1 MASNINPNNIDGTY
15 PVAGQDNDSQGFR
28 DNFTNTKNNF
38 IYSRDEI
45 TDLQSK
51 VLLKSALGPGTA
63 AADNDMDSAV
73 IYRPTLKS
81 YNQSFT
87 DLGTVSSIASVSYLD
102 GNMQKITGGTI
113 SDTLSVGLQD
123 FPAAGIYGV
132 MRLWIVTMMPNYKII
147 VPANVTLGYGKLT
160 NYNAST
166 KTITFP
172 TVGNYLF
179 EFSSVDGGNNLW
191 IIQLV

>member
-1 MASNINPNNIDGTY
+1 MTSNINPNNIDGTY

-28 DNFTNTKNNF
+28 DNFTNIKNNF
-38 IYSRDEI
+38 TYSRDEI

-51 VLLKSALGPGTA
+51 VILKSALGPGSA
-63 AADNDMDSAV
+63 AADNDMNNAM
-73 IYRPTLKS
+73 IYRATLKS

-87 DLGTVSSIASVSYLD
+87 DLGTVSSIASISYLD

-113 SDTLSVGLQD
+113 SDTLSIGLQD
-123 FPAAGIYGV
+123 FPAAGTYGV
-132 MRLWIVTMMPNYKII
+132 MRLWIVTMMPNYKVI
-147 VPANVTLGYGKLT
+147 VPVNTTLGWANLS
-160 NYNAST
+160 NYDNAT

-191 IIQLV
+191 IIQLA

>member
-28 DNFTNTKNNF
+28 DNFTNIKNNF
-38 IYSRDEI
+38 TYSRDEI

-63 AADNDMDSAV
+63 AADNDMNSAV
-73 IYRPTLKS
+73 IYRATLKS

-87 DLGTVSSIASVSYLD
+87 DLGTVSSIASVNYLD

-113 SDTLSVGLQD
+113 SDTLSIGLQD

-132 MRLWIVTMMPNYKII
+132 MRLWIVTMMPDYKII
-147 VPANVTLGYGKLT
+147 LPDRVTLGYDKLA
-160 NYNAST
+160 NYSQPT

-179 EFSSVDGGNNLW
+179 EFSTVDGGNNLW
-191 IIQLV
+191 VLQLV